1 MFNIFGGQDLFKA
14 MSLFLLT
21 LRVPKMKRGYKT
33 CWRAE
38 AGAKQGWDE
47 LPKKGVIVPL
57 MNEHPESGE
66 KTGKMLDVRW

>member
-1 MFNIFGGQDLFKA
+1 
-14 MSLFLLT
+14 
-21 LRVPKMKRGYKT
+21 MKGGYKK

-57 MNEHPESGE
+57 MYVHIS
-66 KTGKMLDVRW
+66 TQTISSQTVT

>member
-1 MFNIFGGQDLFKA
+1 MVCRHMFNIFGGQDLFKA
-14 MSLFLLT
+14 MLLFLLT
-21 LRVPKMKRGYKT
+21 LRVARMKRGYKT

-57 MNEHPESGE
+57 MGE
-66 KTGKMLDVRW
+66 LP